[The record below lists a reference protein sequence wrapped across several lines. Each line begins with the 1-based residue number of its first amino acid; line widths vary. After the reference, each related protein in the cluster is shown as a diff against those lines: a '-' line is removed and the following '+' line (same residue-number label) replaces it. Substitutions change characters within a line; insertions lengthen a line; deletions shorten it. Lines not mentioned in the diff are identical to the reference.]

1 MKQDLSN
8 KRIEYSKNK
17 IDFTTIDKNPLK
29 MFSEWF
35 AHAIESELIS
45 EAYAM
50 TLSTIGKDDFPKN
63 RVVLLKEFN
72 AEGFVFYTNYGSD
85 KAQSILNN
93 PKVCL
98 SFFWDKLEQQVIIKG
113 TAEKVSEEMSDTYFA
128 KRPKGS
134 QIGAIVSNQSSEIAF
149 DEDLEAM
156 AKELEQRYADG
167 EISRPKH
174 WGGFIVKP
182 IEIEFWQGRPSR
194 LHDRLVFRLQ
204 GSQWNC
210 KRLFP

>member
-8 KRIEYSKNK
+8 KRIDYSKNK
-17 IDFTTIDKNPLK
+17 IDFTAIEENPLK
-29 MFSEWF
+29 MFNVWF
-35 AHAIESELIS
+35 GYAIESELIS

-50 TLSTIGKDDFPKN
+50 TLSTIGQDGFPKS

-72 AEGFVFYTNYGSD
+72 ADGFVFYTNYNSEKG
-85 KAQSILNN
+85 QSILAN

-113 TAEKVSEEMSDTYFA
+113 IAEKVSEEMSDTYFA

-134 QIGAIVSNQSSEIAF
+134 QIGAIVSNQSAEVPF
-149 DEDLEAM
+149 DKDLEAM
-156 AKELEQRYADG
+156 ADELAQRYADE

-182 IEIEFWQGRPSR
+182 YEIEFWQGRPSR
-194 LHDRLVFRLQ
+194 LHDRLSYRLEE
-204 GSQWNC
+204 GNWIC